1 MPTISDAP
9 FSMVANSAL
18 PITATTTIL
27 AAFITPAIAAATIHY
42 VSPQCLTEVLI
53 AALSKAENTYVDVL
67 QMGLLSVT
75 ETEALYMYVRSLSIS
90 RLSTGVLNS
99 FSQVSVSLQRKVS
112 AIHVATMRDSLSW
125 WAGLRG
131 ILQGRTLTVL
141 SCIRKVQ
148 GFETHIK
155 VIYQCFHFVRFD
167 PHFRFQDI
175 EGSPPAREQ
184 FEPALHTGCFPGP
197 SPTLPWG
204 RPWTFCLLV
213 IHSAAYGVNILISS
227 TFAL

>member
-1 MPTISDAP
+1 MPTIPDAP

-18 PITATTTIL
+18 PMTATSTIL
-27 AAFITPAIAAATIHY
+27 AAFITPAVAAATIHY
-42 VSPQCLTEVLI
+42 VLI
-53 AALSKAENTYVDVL
+53 AALSKAENTYIDVL

-75 ETEALYMYVRSLSIS
+75 ETEALYTYVRSLSIS

-99 FSQVSVSLQRKVS
+99 FFQLSVSLQRKVS

-125 WAGLRG
+125 WAGLRA
-131 ILQGRTLTVL
+131 LLKGRTLTVL
-141 SCIRKVQ
+141 SCIHEVQ

-155 VIYQCFHFVRFD
+155 VIYQCLHFTQFN

-175 EGSPPAREQ
+175 EGSPPAPEQ
-184 FEPALHTGCFPGP
+184 FKPALHTGSFPGP

-204 RPWTFCLLV
+204 RPWSCLLV
-213 IHSAAYGVNILISS
+213 IHCCIWRD
-227 TFAL
+227 